1 MKIKNFDN
9 FLKNLRNISFKNI
22 NGNLYKNLVSITKK
36 FPDAI
41 SHKKN
46 FFVFSFL
53 FIIIASLTFAYNSN
67 VKQKRLEE
75 INSFLSNNQTV
86 LLKNYLLNQLKSP
99 YLEYDYVVQ
108 NNDTVESILR
118 KFSVKNS
125 EINLIVKEIKKK
137 QLSNIIPSQKMRF
150 VLKRTKN
157 KKDMEVLKI
166 HYPLSKT
173 TFVNIDKRQGGLEV
187 KKNITQL
194 FKKTVV
200 VEGSINNNL
209 YSSAT
214 KAGIEPNIIVE
225 FARIFGFEVDFQR
238 DIRRGD
244 KFELMYERFLDERN
258 KNIKTGKILYAYL
271 DVNNQK
277 IKLYRFGKKNDYD
290 FYDDK
295 GKSIRKALMKTP
307 INGASLSSPFG
318 NRKHPILGF
327 TKHHNGTDFAAPTGT
342 PIMASG
348 NGTVIKAGW
357 CGNGGNCVRIRHNSA
372 YTTGYGHM
380 SKIATRTGRRVRQG
394 QIIGYVGNTGMS
406 TGPHLHYTVKF
417 NGKFINSQRLKLP
430 SGKIL
435 KGEERK
441 LFEIERIKLD
451 VKVAE
456 LRNWFYLFKL
466 FVSWTFFEFSSILFF
481 VFSSPTSDSILEK
494 WSECCM

>member
-1 MKIKNFDN
+1 MKLKNFYN
-9 FLKNLRNISFKNI
+9 LLKNLNN
-22 NGNLYKNLVSITKK
+22 NLFGLFNNNLGKNLVNIGKR
-36 FPDAI
+36 FPTI
-41 SHKKN
+41 IGSKRN

-53 FIIIASLTFAYNSN
+53 FMIITGLTFSYNNSI
-67 VKQKRLEE
+67 KQKRLEE
-75 INSFLSNNQTV
+75 INSFLSNNQTI

-108 NNDTVESILR
+108 NNDTVESILK
-118 KFSVKNS
+118 KFSVKSSEVNS
-125 EINLIVKEIKKK
+125 IVEKIKKK
-137 QLSNIIPSQKMRF
+137 DLSNIIPKQKMKF

-157 KKDMEVLKI
+157 KEDMEVLKI
-166 HYPLSKT
+166 QYPLSKT
-173 TFVNIDKRQGGLEV
+173 TFVNIDKRQGELEV

-200 VEGSINNNL
+200 VEGNINNNL
-209 YSSAT
+209 YSAAI
-214 KAGIEPNIIVE
+214 KAGIEPNVIVE

-244 KFELMYERFLDERN
+244 KFELMFERFLDDRN
-258 KNIKTGKILYAYL
+258 KKIKTGKILYAYL

-277 IKLYRFGKKNDYD
+277 IKLYRFGKKNNYD
-290 FYDDK
+290 FYDEK

-307 INGASLSSPFG
+307 INGARLSSPFG

-357 CGNGGNCVRIRHNSA
+357 CGNGGNCVRIRHNSS
-372 YTTGYGHM
+372 YTTGYGHL
-380 SKIATRTGRRVRQG
+380 SKFATKTGRRVRQG

-406 TGPHLHYTVKF
+406 TGPHLHYTVKY
-417 NGKFINSQRLKLP
+417 NGKFINSQKLKLP

-451 VKVAE
+451 VRVAE
-456 LRNWFYLFKL
+456 LRN
-466 FVSWTFFEFSSILFF
+466 
-481 VFSSPTSDSILEK
+481 
-494 WSECCM
+494 